1 MRASFRAQFHALQN
15 AIRTGVGRVRGLV
28 RNPAAAGLKIPLPGQ
43 RPKPSPSQTELTA
56 ALAAC
61 RSALIGVGVMS
72 AMVNILYLT
81 GSFFML
87 EIYDRVLPSR
97 SIPTLVGIIILA
109 AALYIAQGVLDLIRG
124 RILVRIG
131 ASLDESLSGRVFDTI
146 ARLPLKIG
154 QRTDGLQPLRDL
166 DSIRSF
172 LSGLGPIAM
181 FDLPW
186 MPFYIAICFAFHPLI
201 GLTAL
206 IGAIIL
212 VIVTLLTEF
221 QTRTPIKETTGF
233 STARN
238 GLAETSRRN
247 AEALIAMGMVGRV
260 AARWADTNQKYLDS
274 QQRMSDVVGGFG
286 AISKVLRMMLQ
297 SAVLGVGAY
306 LVINQMATG
315 GIIIAGSILAARALA
330 PVDLAIANWKGFA
343 AARQGWHR
351 LTQILKLMPE
361 QSAPM
366 ALQPPTKSLAVE
378 NAAVAAP
385 GTQKIVAQEV
395 SLSLERGNGV
405 GIIGASGSGKSSVA
419 RMLVGVW
426 QPARGKIRLDGA
438 ALDQWSAEA
447 LGRHVGY
454 LPQDVELLA
463 GTVAQNISRFETE
476 TDSPAIIAAA
486 KAAGVHELIV
496 GLSEGYETQIGEQG
510 TSLSAGQAQ
519 RIALARAL
527 YRDPFLVVLDEPNSN
542 LDSEGDEALTK
553 AILAVRARGGIVVV
567 VAHRPSAIA
576 GVDLLMVMKQGRQQA
591 FGPKDAVMA
600 KLVQPASLPGPL
612 KVVSDV
618 AGGQRGQ

>member
-1 MRASFRAQFHALQN
+1 
-15 AIRTGVGRVRGLV
+15 
-28 RNPAAAGLKIPLPGQ
+28 
-43 RPKPSPSQTELTA
+43 
-56 ALAAC
+56 
-61 RSALIGVGVMS
+61 
-72 AMVNILYLT
+72 MVNVLYLT

-97 SIPTLVGIIILA
+97 SVPTLVGLIVLA
-109 AALYIAQGVLDLIRG
+109 AGLYMAQGVLDLIRG

-131 ASLDESLSGRVFDTI
+131 ESLDESLSGRVFDTI
-146 ARLPLKIG
+146 ARLPLKVG
-154 QRTDGLQPLRDL
+154 QRNDGLQPLRDL

-186 MPFYIAICFAFHPLI
+186 MPFYIGICFMFHPLI

-206 IGAIIL
+206 VGAIVL
-212 VIVTLLTEF
+212 VAVTLFTELR
-221 QTRTPIKETTGF
+221 TRAPMKEAT
-233 STARN
+233 SLAIARN

-247 AEALIAMGMVGRV
+247 AEALVAMGMVGRV
-260 AARWADTNQKYLDS
+260 ANRWEDSNRKYLDS
-274 QQRMSDVVGGFG
+274 QQRVSDVAGGLG

-297 SAVLGVGAY
+297 SAVLGVGGY
-306 LVINQMATG
+306 LVIYQMATA

-330 PVDLAIANWKGFA
+330 PVDLAIANWKGFVT
-343 AARQGWHR
+343 ARQGWHR
-351 LTQILKLMPE
+351 LTQVLKLMPE
-361 QSAPM
+361 KSAQM
-366 ALQPPTKSLAVE
+366 ALHRPAKNLTVE
-378 NAAVAAP
+378 NAAALAP
-385 GTQKIVAQEV
+385 GTQKIVAQDINIT
-395 SLSLERGNGV
+395 LEKGNGL
-405 GIIGASGSGKSSVA
+405 GIIGPSGSGKSSVA

-438 ALDQWSAEA
+438 ALDQWPSEA
-447 LGRHVGY
+447 LGVHLGY

-463 GTVAQNISRFETE
+463 GTVAQNIARFEPE
-476 TDSPAIIAAA
+476 ADSSTVIAAA
-486 KAAGVHELIV
+486 KMAGVHELVV

-542 LDSEGDEALTK
+542 LDADGDEALTK

-576 GVDLLMVMKQGRQQA
+576 GVDLLMVMNQGRQQT
-591 FGPKDAVMA
+591 FGPKDAIMA
-600 KLVQPASLPGPL
+600 KLVKPVPLPGPL

-618 AGGQRGQ
+618 AGGGRGQ